1 MALQAVLFTQDP
13 KFYWQNEIVTPVS
26 KKATAL
32 LIYLVSQTESSTR
45 EQLAELLWGVGKL
58 NSVRQALY
66 ELRQLKGSSDWLHD
80 DPERVK
86 VSAKTDAQVFEQAL
100 TEEQYEDAVKIYQSS
115 FLSNFS
121 LSKTA
126 VFTDWLELERMR
138 YAELHYEAQTA
149 LLAQLERQE
158 RFSEALKLAETL
170 LSKDALNETAHRVI
184 MRLHYKNGNQEAALE
199 QFEQLREKLQQEL
212 NVEPL
217 QETLELLAE
226 IEGGSATARQAV
238 LLKQGDSVPSSAET
252 FMGRSALKQEI
263 LDTLKQNTSILIQGF
278 GGMGKTALAAEVTKN
293 YLTQDKTALWLE
305 TGSDS
310 FENTLD
316 ALVRPFNANQD
327 LSQTKNKKA
336 LIQKLLEENNVSL
349 IILDDLRNAYTLIQL
364 NELLPQTLPLLISSR
379 SRYPRIKRIYLDRL
393 ERNESLDLLSH
404 HAQKNL
410 NQNKHADQLANQL
423 GDHAFALRLAG
434 ITLKQEK
441 TTAQQ
446 LLKRISK
453 NPLDLKLPPELN
465 ESGKESIATLLDAS
479 LSPLND
485 AEYEAFLAFG
495 ALPTPSATPDLITR
509 LTRRETEETEDAL
522 FTLSTR
528 GLAQRQ
534 TQAGND
540 QISYRLHDLA
550 HAYAHAN
557 TALRPQSTQRA
568 ALEYLIT
575 HKDNID
581 AVETELNNLL
591 SAAETSEVKDL
602 VNYMRLLTVDG
613 TYYTARGHSS
623 RSVKLLQRA
632 IDQAIRLDDLIN
644 AQYFIGKLADYLQNY
659 SNDYEGA
666 LDKYLEAIDIA
677 KRMGDHS
684 RQGILLG
691 LCAVVYTRKN
701 DYVNARKYLSLAH
714 SEAEFSQDALTL
726 CAVLD
731 QMGYVSGM
739 IGELEDA
746 SDYFKR
752 SLQVASNLMKS
763 SQYPDSE
770 IGRRQFFAIGN
781 LAEVEFLLG
790 NISKA
795 LELRKQALKLA
806 VENRNDLWQA
816 DAHYDL
822 AELFHELSES
832 QQAQCHF
839 DYSLSFYSKSKAN
852 VFVDKVKT
860 IMKEKGYI

>member
-1 MALQAVLFTQDP
+1 MALQAVLLRQEPQF
-13 KFYWQNEIVTPVS
+13 FWQNEAIAATS

-32 LIYLVSQTESSTR
+32 LVYLVSQQSSSTR
-45 EQLAELLWGVGKL
+45 EHLAELLWGAGKL

-80 DPERVK
+80 DPERVE
-86 VSAKTDAQVFEQAL
+86 VIAETDTSAFEKAL
-100 TEEQYEDAVKIYQSS
+100 KDRHYEDALKHYQSP
-115 FLSNFS
+115 FLSNFN

-126 VFTDWLELERMR
+126 AFSDWLELERMR
-138 YAELHYEAQTA
+138 YAELQYEAQTS

-158 RFSEALKLAETL
+158 RFNEALELAENL

-238 LLKQGDSVPSSAET
+238 LLKQGDSVPNSAET
-252 FMGRSALKQEI
+252 FMGRSAVKQEI
-263 LDTLKQNTSILIQGF
+263 LEMLKQNTSILIQGF
-278 GGMGKTALAAEVTKN
+278 GGMGKTALAAEVTKS
-293 YLTQDKTALWLE
+293 YLTQDSTALWLE

-310 FENTLD
+310 FENSLD
-316 ALVRPFNANQD
+316 ALVRPFNANQE
-327 LSQTKNKKA
+327 LSQSKDKKA
-336 LIQKLLEENNVSL
+336 LIHKLLKENNVSL
-349 IILDDLRNAYTLIQL
+349 IILDDLRNAYTLIQI
-364 NELLPQTLPLLISSR
+364 NELLPQTLSLLISSR

-404 HAQKNL
+404 HASQNL
-410 NQNKHADQLANQL
+410 HKNKHADQLANKL

-453 NPLDLKLPPELN
+453 NPFDLKLPPELT

-509 LTRRETEETEDAL
+509 LSRRETEETEDAL

-557 TALRPQSTQRA
+557 TALRPQTTHRA
-568 ALEYLIT
+568 TLEYLST
-575 HKDNID
+575 HKDNIE

-591 SAAETSEVKDL
+591 SAAETSEAKDL
-602 VNYMRLLTVDG
+602 VSYMRLLTVDG
-613 TYYTARGHSS
+613 TYYSARGHSS
-623 RSVKLLQRA
+623 RSVKLLE
-632 IDQAIRLDDLIN
+632 QAINRAKEIEDLEITH
-644 AQYFIGKLADYLQNY
+644 YFLGKYGDYLQNFRA
-659 SNDYEGA
+659 SF
-666 LDKYLEAIDIA
+666 LEAIDAYKRASEIA
-677 KRMGDHS
+677 ALQEDFL
-684 RQGILLG
+684 RQ
-691 LCAVVYTRKN
+691 AV
-701 DYVNARKYLSLAH
+701 YLSLIGTVHSRLGNMESALDVSSKAYNLVVDTPLSLSYCTVLEQRGYILAMAKQWMEAH
-714 SEAEFSQDALTL
+714 KVFSESLKLISALENETKDDKEIVRRKFFGLLNFS
-726 CAVLD
+726 
-731 QMGYVSGM
+731 G
-739 IGELEDA
+739 
-746 SDYFKR
+746 
-752 SLQVASNLMKS
+752 
-763 SQYPDSE
+763 
-770 IGRRQFFAIGN
+770 
-781 LAEVEFLLG
+781 VEF
-790 NISKA
+790 
-795 LELRKQALKLA
+795 ELRKYNEALKLRKEA
-806 VENRNDLWQA
+806 LEIAKATTNEIWMAHASVEV
-816 DAHYDL
+816 
-822 AELFHELSES
+822 AEVLHEMKNASKAQQYF
-832 QQAQCHF
+832 QQALGLYQKNNAH
-839 DYSLSFYSKSKAN
+839 SFINNLNLVMSS
-852 VFVDKVKT
+852 
-860 IMKEKGYI
+860 KGYS

>member
-1 MALQAVLFTQDP
+1 MALQAVLFTQEP
-13 KFYWQNEIVTPVS
+13 QFFWQNEAIAATS

-32 LIYLVSQTESSTR
+32 LIYLTSQQTSSTR
-45 EQLAELLWGVGKL
+45 EHLAELLWGVGKL

-80 DPERVK
+80 DPERVE
-86 VSAKTDAQVFEQAL
+86 VNAETDTNAFEQAL
-100 TEEQYEDAVKIYQSS
+100 KDRHYEDALKHYQSP
-115 FLSNFS
+115 FLSNFN

-126 VFTDWLELERMR
+126 AFSDWLELERMR

-158 RFSEALKLAETL
+158 RFTEALKLAESL
-170 LSKDALNETAHRVI
+170 LGKDALNETAHRVI

-217 QETLELLAE
+217 EETLELLAE

-238 LLKQGDSVPSSAET
+238 LLKQGDSVPNSAET
-252 FMGRSALKQEI
+252 FMGRSTVKQEI
-263 LDTLKQNTSILIQGF
+263 LETLKQNTSILIQGF
-278 GGMGKTALAAEVTKN
+278 GGMGKTALAAEVTKS

-316 ALVRPFNANQD
+316 ALVRPFNANQE
-327 LSQTKNKKA
+327 LSQSKDKKA
-336 LIQKLLEENNVSL
+336 LIQNLLKENNVSL
-349 IILDDLRNAYTLIQL
+349 IILDDLRNAHTLIQL
-364 NELLPQTLPLLISSR
+364 NELLPPTLPLLISSR

-404 HAQKNL
+404 HASQNL
-410 NQNKHADQLANQL
+410 HKNKHADQLANKL

-453 NPLDLKLPPELN
+453 NPFDLKLPPELT

-495 ALPTPSATPDLITR
+495 ALPTPSATPELITR

-522 FTLSTR
+522 FTLSIR

-557 TALRPQSTQRA
+557 TALRPQSTHRA
-568 ALEYLIT
+568 TLEYLRT

-591 SAAETSEVKDL
+591 SAAETSEAKDL
-602 VNYMRLLTVDG
+602 VSYMRLLTVDG
-613 TYYTARGHSS
+613 VR
-623 RSVKLLQRA
+623 LLT
-632 IDQAIRLDDLIN
+632 
-644 AQYFIGKLADYLQNY
+644 K
-659 SNDYEGA
+659 
-666 LDKYLEAIDIA
+666 
-677 KRMGDHS
+677 
-684 RQGILLG
+684 
-691 LCAVVYTRKN
+691 
-701 DYVNARKYLSLAH
+701 
-714 SEAEFSQDALTL
+714 
-726 CAVLD
+726 
-731 QMGYVSGM
+731 
-739 IGELEDA
+739 GELTC
-746 SDYFKR
+746 K
-752 SLQVASNLMKS
+752 SLV
-763 SQYPDSE
+763 
-770 IGRRQFFAIGN
+770 
-781 LAEVEFLLG
+781 
-790 NISKA
+790 
-795 LELRKQALKLA
+795 
-806 VENRNDLWQA
+806 
-816 DAHYDL
+816 
-822 AELFHELSES
+822 
-832 QQAQCHF
+832 
-839 DYSLSFYSKSKAN
+839 
-852 VFVDKVKT
+852 
-860 IMKEKGYI
+860 